1 MTTPPS
7 LATATP
13 LETTPSESTS
23 PAVAEPLA
31 PLSPLSRPTLPDAL
45 RRRLASARELAR
57 RNAEAPTDEPLSTA
71 VPILDSL
78 LSGGLP
84 RGCLVE
90 IVGRRSSGRFATV
103 LATLAAATGSGEAA
117 ALIDLGNALDPQIA
131 AAAGV
136 ELERL
141 LWVRPPHLRQALA
154 CAETLLH
161 GGFPLVALDMGIP
174 PVPGGR
180 GQQAS
185 WLRLTRAA
193 ESHRAAL
200 LVASPYRVSGTAA
213 AVVIDSERSRPAWR
227 GGSSRVAPR
236 LLDGLTT
243 RLVLSKRRGRQTG
256 GSGLL
261 RLSLP
266 AQA

>member
-1 MTTPPS
+1 MTTSSS
-7 LATATP
+7 LATTEPLATP
-13 LETTPSESTS
+13 PLESAS
-23 PAVAEPLA
+23 PAVTEPLA
-31 PLSPLSRPTLPDAL
+31 PPAPLSRPALPHAL

-57 RNAEAPTDEPLSTA
+57 RNAEAPVDDPLPTA
-71 VPILDSL
+71 VSVLDGL

-90 IVGRRSSGRFATV
+90 LVGWRSSGRFSTV
-103 LATLAAATGSGEAA
+103 LSTLAAATGSGEAA
-117 ALIDLGNALDPQIA
+117 ALIDLGNSLDPRTA
-131 AAAGV
+131 AATGV

-161 GGFPLVALDMGIP
+161 GGFPLVALDMGTP

-180 GQQAS
+180 GSQVS
-185 WLRLTRAA
+185 WLRLARAA
-193 ESHRAAL
+193 ESHRAVL

-213 AVVIDSERSRPAWR
+213 AAVIDSERPRPTWR
-227 GGSSRVAPR
+227 GDRSRAVPR
-236 LLDGLTT
+236 LLDGLTA
-243 RLVLSKRRGRQTG
+243 RLVLSKRRGRRTG
-256 GSGLL
+256 DSGLL

-266 AQA
+266 VQA